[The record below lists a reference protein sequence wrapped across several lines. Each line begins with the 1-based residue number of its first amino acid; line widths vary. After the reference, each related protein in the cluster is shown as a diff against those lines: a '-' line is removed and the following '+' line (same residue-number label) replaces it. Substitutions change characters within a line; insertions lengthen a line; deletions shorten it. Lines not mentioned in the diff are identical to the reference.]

1 MNEKDIITIICPV
14 YNQQD
19 CLKKYIRNLKAQ
31 TYGFHFM
38 QIIFIND
45 GSVDLSGEICARF
58 VEKYKNILYIEQ
70 ENRGVSAA
78 RNAGLKEAVGKYIFF
93 IDADDLISKN
103 TIADCVSE
111 FNKIYDRVDLL
122 TYPIETYYKGRRLK
136 PHFRYQF
143 LKENGS
149 YDLCSNAFIGQTTMN
164 IVVKN
169 KFEKNVLFD
178 ETLAFSEDQKYC
190 CEVLRD
196 KLEMGFC
203 KSARY
208 IYNRSDES
216 SSGKLSGACYIFEP
230 SLKLF
235 EDLFARYESVPLA
248 FQGLFVNDIY
258 WKMLSNIFFPYH
270 YSKEEYRRAMSR
282 VKILLKRC
290 DNFVILSHPN
300 FDFFEKFYLMKLK
313 GEQCIETSQ
322 FSDSVSLL
330 SKGNVVLNSDNIEI
344 VVTKL
349 TVHGTKVRLLGFLK
363 SVFFQFYKGSFE
375 LYAIENGIQ
384 GSPISVSPSAHN
396 YYLSHEP
403 TQRFWK
409 FEYECDAREVQN
421 LWFKVKFDTAELK
434 TSYYFMPLIPIH
446 AELTEYIKDRVK
458 IIYHENQWYLSEV
471 EEKKPEKEIWLYYD
485 CSGVTIDNGLKQFC
499 HDIAM
504 SDGIDRY
511 YVLTDKKQNK
521 YIPPKANTVIFG
533 SKKHV
538 ELLLQA
544 SKIITAFIE
553 NNNVFPFP
561 EKEYS
566 RYANQMHFETIY
578 LQHGVLHIDMP
589 WKYSPEKI
597 IADKIVVACDVDY
610 RIFRKNGFAKTDLWK
625 VGLPRFDE
633 LHKANKSDKQ
643 RILYAPSWRSYL
655 VGENVNGDWKALD
668 KKFLSSRYYME
679 TKAFLES
686 DVLYKMLEK
695 QEYTLD
701 VKVHPIFQ
709 KYADNFIG
717 SNDRIHLKS
726 SINEEDYSLMITDFS
741 SYMFDFLYLGTAIF
755 SFIPD
760 YQEFKCGM
768 NGYRNVDFMTK
779 IDEEEIAKTSD
790 EIINKIEKFF
800 MTRKGMLYDVH
811 FWKNDIC
818 NATELIYQKM
828 TNQPCKH

>member
-1 MNEKDIITIICPV
+1 MENKKICIAIDTKDKKNNIIMARYDHINRETSAKRQILYAPSWRKYLTYSPKASNWQLQTDKLVKSDYFNGILAFLNNEKLSDYLEKNDLELHVKLHPIIAE
-14 YNQQD
+14 Q
-19 CLKKYIRNLKAQ
+19 
-31 TYGFHFM
+31 
-38 QIIFIND
+38 
-45 GSVDLSGEICARF
+45 GSELVSVSCDRIKILNCDVKVK
-58 VEKYKNILYIEQ
+58 VEEY
-70 ENRGVSAA
+70 
-78 RNAGLKEAVGKYIFF
+78 
-93 IDADDLISKN
+93 
-103 TIADCVSE
+103 C
-111 FNKIYDRVDLL
+111 
-122 TYPIETYYKGRRLK
+122 
-136 PHFRYQF
+136 
-143 LKENGS
+143 
-149 YDLCSNAFIGQTTMN
+149 AFITDFSSY
-164 IVVKN
+164 V
-169 KFEKNVLFD
+169 FD
-178 ETLAFSEDQKYC
+178 YACL
-190 CEVLRD
+190 
-196 KLEMGFC
+196 
-203 KSARY
+203 
-208 IYNRSDES
+208 NR
-216 SSGKLSGACYIFEP
+216 
-230 SLKLF
+230 
-235 EDLFARYESVPLA
+235 
-248 FQGLFVNDIY
+248 
-258 WKMLSNIFFPYH
+258 
-270 YSKEEYRRAMSR
+270 
-282 VKILLKRC
+282 
-290 DNFVILSHPN
+290 
-300 FDFFEKFYLMKLK
+300 
-313 GEQCIETSQ
+313 
-322 FSDSVSLL
+322 
-330 SKGNVVLNSDNIEI
+330 
-344 VVTKL
+344 
-349 TVHGTKVRLLGFLK
+349 
-363 SVFFQFYKGSFE
+363 
-375 LYAIENGIQ
+375 
-384 GSPISVSPSAHN
+384 PIM
-396 YYLSHEP
+396 YY
-403 TQRFWK
+403 
-409 FEYECDAREVQN
+409 V
-421 LWFKVKFDTAELK
+421 
-434 TSYYFMPLIPIH
+434 IPIH